1 MKNLTNW
8 LNANK
13 ISLNVKKTELVTF
26 KHKNKKLECPIKI
39 KLSRKRLYPSK
50 SVKYLGVKID
60 ENLNWKDQ
68 TDDIVTKLNRA
79 NALLYKIR
87 NYISFNTLKAIYF
100 AIFDSQVNYANL
112 IWGQSPNSKLRIIT
126 LQ

>member
-13 ISLNVKKTELVTF
+13 ILLNVKKSELVIF

-39 KLSRKRLYPSK
+39 KLSRKRLYLSK
-50 SVKYLGVKID
+50 SAKYLRVKID

-68 TDDIVTKLNRA
+68 THDTAAKLNRA
-79 NALLYKIR
+79 NELLYKIR
-87 NYISFNTLKAIYF
+87 TYVDVNTLKSIYF
-100 AIFDSQVNYANL
+100 AIFDSYIN
-112 IWGQSPNSKLRIIT
+112 
-126 LQ
+126 